1 MEQLTQLE
9 VPEHREHNGAGIDA
23 AETVNALGVRIRELR
38 NAHGLTLQA
47 LSNLTGLT
55 ASMLSMV
62 ERGRTS
68 PSIGS
73 LIAIASALHVHMSEL
88 FDVPTEVPPRPVHRV
103 EDQPVFE
110 TATGMTR
117 RLALSDDSRGL
128 ELVSNVFEP
137 GSVSSATPVHHEGFE
152 YGVVLEG
159 ELTVELEGERFLL
172 QPGDSISYESTR
184 PHLIS
189 NNGKVPVRAIWVNLD
204 R

>member
-1 MEQLTQLE
+1 MEPVTQLDVAE
-9 VPEHREHNGAGIDA
+9 NRELDSSGNDV
-23 AETVNALGVRIRELR
+23 AETVNALGVRIRGLR

-47 LSNLTGLT
+47 LSNMTGLT

-73 LIAIASALHVHMSEL
+73 LIAIASALRVHMSEL
-88 FDVPTEVPPRPVHRV
+88 FDVPTEVAPRPVHRV

-110 TATGMTR
+110 TATGMKR

-137 GSVSSATPVHHEGFE
+137 GSVSSFTPVHHHGFE
-152 YGVVLEG
+152 YGVVLDG
-159 ELTVELEGERFLL
+159 ELTVELEGEEFLL
-172 QPGDSISYESTR
+172 GPGDSISYESTR

-189 NNGKVPVRAIWVNLD
+189 NNGRVPVQAIWVNLD